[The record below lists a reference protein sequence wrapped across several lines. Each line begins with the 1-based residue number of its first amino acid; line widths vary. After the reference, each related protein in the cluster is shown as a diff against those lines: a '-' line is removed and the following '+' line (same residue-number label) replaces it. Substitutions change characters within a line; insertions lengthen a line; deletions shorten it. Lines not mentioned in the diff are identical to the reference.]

1 MLVQCTPRDFVHV
14 LAIGDRWL
22 LGRVLVPLLFS
33 KDGLDLFIKVLTAVT
48 HEKNLQGLFDR
59 DASLEVL
66 IVHQE
71 RNQVVELTGF
81 EVAWI
86 GDAAL
91 VHSLEFLLAH
101 VTVQIV
107 IDLPNDEFDIG
118 ASWSAAEEL
127 QRARNVHSTNLI
139 VVLLLGSVAGAQK
152 LEHAIKLLLLNGLDL
167 DRLEDLGWTRLQ
179 FLHLDLG
186 RFKFF

>member
-1 MLVQCTPRDFVHV
+1 MLVQCSPRDFVHI

-22 LGRVLVPLLFS
+22 LRGVLVPLLFS
-33 KDGLDLFIKVLTAVT
+33 KDGLDLFVKVLTAVT

-81 EVAWI
+81 EVAWV

-91 VHSLEFLLAH
+91 VHSLEFCLAN
-101 VTVQIV
+101 VTVQVI
-107 IDLPNDEFDIG
+107 IDLPNDELDIS
-118 ASWSAAEEL
+118 ASWAASEEL
-127 QRARNVHSTNLI
+127 KRARDVHSTNLI

-152 LEHAIKLLLLNGLDL
+152 LEHAIKLLLLDGLDL
-167 DRLEDLGWTRLQ
+167 DCLEDLSWTRLQ
-179 FLHLDLG
+179 FLHLDVFG
-186 RFKFF
+186 FKFF

>member
-1 MLVQCTPRDFVHV
+1 MLVQCTSRDFVHV

-22 LGRVLVPLLFS
+22 LGRVLVPLFFS

-48 HEKNLQGLFDR
+48 HEKNLQGFFDR

-86 GDAAL
+86 RDATL
-91 VHSLEFLLAH
+91 VHSLEFLLAN
-101 VTVQIV
+101 VTVQVV
-107 IDLPNDEFDIG
+107 IDLPDDEFNIG
-118 ASWSAAEEL
+118 TSWSASEEL
-127 QRARNVHSTNLI
+127 KRTRDVHSTNLI
-139 VVLLLGSVAGAQK
+139 MVLLLGSVAGAQK
-152 LEHAIKLLLLNGLDL
+152 LEHAIKLLLLDGLDL
-167 DRLEDLGWTRLQ
+167 DCLKDLSWTRLQ
-179 FLHLDLG
+179 FLHLDFV